1 MILRSL
7 SAALVAAVLA
17 LPALAQPADTLRK
30 IAETRSITLGH
41 RADAIPFS
49 YLDDRGQPTGYSV
62 DLCKAVA
69 ASIETMLNVGPLE
82 VRWVSVTPE
91 SRIGQVVR
99 GGIDLECG
107 VTTVTLGRL
116 AQVDFSSLI
125 FVEGG
130 SLLVRAEGGPQRLA
144 DLAGRTIGV
153 LPGTTTETRLREAL
167 KARQIDARV
176 VNVGDERAGATAVM
190 EGRIDAFAGD
200 RVVLLGVGLRAGG
213 GTVLAL
219 MQEDF
224 SLEPYALMMR
234 RGDPNFR
241 LAVNRALA
249 HLYSGQ
255 GIADIYERWFAT
267 LGRPG
272 PLLTSMYLL
281 NAFTE

>member
-7 SAALVAAVLA
+7 SAALIAAVLA

-49 YLDDRGQPTGYSV
+49 YLDERGQPTGYSV
-62 DLCKAVA
+62 DLCKAVV
-69 ASIETMLNVGPLE
+69 ASIETTLNVGPLE

-130 SLLVRAEGGPQRLA
+130 SLLVRAEGGPQHLA

-153 LPGTTTETRLREAL
+153 LPGTTTETRLRAAL

-213 GTVLAL
+213 GSVLAL

-241 LAVNRALA
+241 LAVDRALA

-255 GIADIYERWFAT
+255 GIADIYDRWFAK